1 MKKISYRIFI
11 SLIILLLSSIIY
23 LSIIG
28 VKTDLFN
35 SKIINQIKKIDK
47 DLDIELKQVSII
59 LNLFKFKL
67 DVKTVGTDLI
77 YKGKVIGIE
86 NIKASISLKSL
97 IEQKFLLTGMNIS
110 TKSLNI
116 KSLISFVQLFK
127 KDPRIFIAKHFVKKG
142 YVIADIEI
150 EFDDLGNIKNN
161 YKINGFIKDGKINIL
176 SKYELD
182 KIDLIFEIQDKNFKF
197 NDLKLSLNK
206 KNIFSPQIIILKQD
220 EVYLVSGMINNKK
233 ILINKKDIKNF
244 INNKNL
250 GIDIQE
256 INFNSENNFNF
267 KIDKNLKINDLNI
280 ISEVDLD
287 SLKLKSTFKLINVF
301 PKVKEDV
308 VLKNH
313 KIKIKYNKDNL
324 SITGLGKVLLQD
336 NPDNIEYKYL
346 KNKNEIRYHSN
357 LSIVKNSLNLDL
369 LNYEKSEKTEL
380 KLSIKAIKKINK
392 DLIFEEV
399 SLKEKSNIIYIKDL
413 ILSNDNKI
421 KDVEKIKLDYIDN
434 ENLKNTIQI
443 IKKEKNYL
451 IKGTSFNINKIVDN
465 IFESNENKK
474 LELFN
479 DNIKL
484 DFDIDKVFFDKN
496 NIIKNLKGYL
506 FLDDNKISEADLI
519 SNFSNKKN
527 IKLTIQ
533 TNGGKKITTLFSNE
547 AKPIVDRYKFI
558 KGFKEG
564 SLDFYSV
571 KENNITKSTLKIYD
585 FKLNEL
591 PALTKIL
598 TLASLQG
605 IADLLSG
612 EGIRFNELEMNF
624 TNKEKLITIDEIYA
638 IGPAISILIDG
649 YVEKN
654 KLISLRG
661 TLVPAT
667 TINKTIAAIPV
678 IGSIL
683 VGKKV
688 GEGVFG
694 VSFKIKG
701 PPKNLVTTVNP
712 IKTLTPRFIT
722 RTLEKIKKN

>member
-142 YVIADIEI
+142 YVIANIEI

-220 EVYLVSGMINNKK
+220 EVYLVSGKINNKK

-256 INFNSENNFNF
+256 INFNSENNFIF

-280 ISEVDLD
+280 NSEVDLD

-369 LNYEKSEKTEL
+369 LNYEKSEKTKL

-421 KDVEKIKLDYIDN
+421 KDVKKIKLDYIDN

-465 IFESNENKK
+465 LFESNENKK

-506 FLDDNKISEADLI
+506 FLDHNKISEADLV

-571 KENNITKSTLKIYD
+571 KEKNITKSTLKIYD

-678 IGSIL
+678 IGNIL